1 MLQKRPGQGELLDTR
16 SVQPKK
22 APSLPQPLSACSSVF
37 SNSSEK
43 IMNLSKNAVRKNDT
57 KRPNAYA
64 NFFSKKEKAKSE
76 SQNEEPDDEDGK
88 K

>member
-1 MLQKRPGQGELLDTR
+1 VRVHQF
-16 SVQPKK
+16 
-22 APSLPQPLSACSSVF
+22 F

-57 KRPNAYA
+57 TRPNAYA